1 MIQTSEAF
9 AGKIRESSRCFSARF
24 LAGSLEV
31 AGSIRRIVIHWGSS
45 GADSLVLGA
54 VYSSFIEVQMDGNES
69 TLEGQEL
76 QLQIGLMTEEGVYEY
91 IGMGYYTVEHPA
103 TSVYDTTFTAKGRIT
118 SKMAGTFRWPESLS
132 IAAIIAALEDQAD
145 LRITVYAGI
154 DQTMCILKKPKEM
167 SCRDALGV
175 VASVIGGYATEMPD
189 GSVHVSVYTST
200 PNIDVDGDLMTK
212 LPTAADYNNTINGIR
227 VVVSAETTDDDG
239 DVTPGVS
246 FSSGDVDTEVDCEY
260 MTEAMFA
267 PYAARIVGYS
277 YRPATVPLALGDPR
291 IQPQDVLGV
300 TDTKGNQY
308 VVPCMSIIHTFDGGF
323 QTEVSTPNPES
334 STNIKGS
341 LGKAVSEMK
350 LELLEVQRLFAKY
363 ARIDLINVD
372 RIESRDGS
380 TYWDLTTNE
389 LCLGGYLL
397 STTPEYAVSDSPETE
412 PESGWS
418 EDSPAHRAGEYIW
431 QRFALHHG
439 DGTTEYTDPVCIQ
452 GADGERGTGIWKIT
466 TAPSSYT
473 TKVGDFTPKFRV
485 ALSTVLSQ
493 SGATKI
499 MVGDIIERSYNHY
512 AVGYVDST
520 YVYLGAATSIRGSQ
534 GPQGPQGE
542 QGEQGEAGHS
552 PVITTE
558 KIGTVTKIYA
568 DGVEIG
574 SVDDGADGS
583 TPAITATKSGGVTT
597 VKVDGQSIA
606 TINDGSSVTIKSAT
620 KADGQT
626 TLVLVDSSGEHTLT
640 IDDGTDG
647 DDGQPGDSGYVHI
660 AWATSADGSEG
671 FSTSDSTG
679 KTYLGSYTDH
689 TAADSTNPT
698 KYNWSRIKGEQGI
711 QGPQGEQGIQ
721 GPQGEQGIQG
731 PQGEQGIQGPQGE
744 QGEQGEQGIQGPQG
758 EQGEQG
764 IQGEEG
770 ERGTGILKVTTAPT
784 AYKIAV
790 DGYTPAY
797 RMALSTIISQS
808 GAEEVLVG
816 DIVEYSYY
824 HYPIG
829 YVDATYAYMGARTSI
844 RGAQGPAGNPGEQ
857 GDAGLTL
864 VVNSDN
870 GSVMQPDR
878 TVTVTLTGEVQR
890 DGEDIDP
897 DGEIYAYR
905 WWQYKDNSSKP
916 TYLGVGKEITLV
928 VNGRLCDVTTGVFFE
943 IIENTENGI
952 MLTTDGKLY
961 GGIKKCLVREV
972 KNTSGTVT
980 KIQYL
985 TARYRF
991 T

>member
-145 LRITVYAGI
+145 LRITIDAGI

-397 STTPEYAVSDSPETE
+397 STTPEYAISDSSDTE

-418 EDSPAHRAGEYIW
+418 EDSPAHQAGKYIW

-439 DGTTEYTDPVCIQ
+439 DGTTEYTDPVCLQ

-473 TKVGDFTPKFRV
+473 TKVGDFTPEFRV

-499 MVGDIIERSYNHY
+499 MVGDIIERNYNHY

-542 QGEQGEAGHS
+542 QGEQG
-552 PVITTE
+552 P
-558 KIGTVTKIYA
+558 
-568 DGVEIG
+568 
-574 SVDDGADGS
+574 
-583 TPAITATKSGGVTT
+583 
-597 VKVDGQSIA
+597 Q
-606 TINDGSSVTIKSAT
+606 
-620 KADGQT
+620 
-626 TLVLVDSSGEHTLT
+626 
-640 IDDGTDG
+640 
-647 DDGQPGDSGYVHI
+647 
-660 AWATSADGSEG
+660 
-671 FSTSDSTG
+671 
-679 KTYLGSYTDH
+679 
-689 TAADSTNPT
+689 
-698 KYNWSRIKGEQGI
+698 GEQGEKGDPGKSLVSI
-711 QGPQGEQGIQ
+711 TEYYARNNSTTAPADSVFDANVKTPTSSEKYVWNYELLTWDDNGTQSTTKTSKHIVAIFGETGNDGKSLVSVTEYYARNNSTTAPADSAFSTAVKIPTSTEKYVWNYELLTWDDNGAQSTTKTAKHIAAVYGDKGDTGPQGEQG
-721 GPQGEQGIQG
+721 E
-731 PQGEQGIQGPQGE
+731 QGPQGE
-744 QGEQGEQGIQGPQG
+744 QGEQGPQG

-764 IQGEEG
+764 PQGEQGVQGEEG
-770 ERGTGILKVTTAPT
+770 ERGTGILKVATAPT
-784 AYKIAV
+784 AYTIEV

-816 DIVEYSYY
+816 DIVEYSYW

-844 RGAQGPAGNPGEQ
+844 RGAEGPAGDPGEQ

-952 MLTTDGKLY
+952 MLTTDGELY
-961 GGIKKCLVREV
+961 GGIKKCLVRQV

-985 TARYRF
+985 TARYNF

>member
-145 LRITVYAGI
+145 LRITIDAGI

-397 STTPEYAVSDSPETE
+397 STTPEYAISDSSDTE

-418 EDSPAHRAGEYIW
+418 EDSPAHQAGKYIW

-439 DGTTEYTDPVCIQ
+439 DGTTEYTDPVCLQ

-473 TKVGDFTPKFRV
+473 TKVGDFTPEFRV

-499 MVGDIIERSYNHY
+499 MVGDIIERNYNHY

-542 QGEQGEAGHS
+542 QGEQG
-552 PVITTE
+552 P
-558 KIGTVTKIYA
+558 
-568 DGVEIG
+568 
-574 SVDDGADGS
+574 
-583 TPAITATKSGGVTT
+583 
-597 VKVDGQSIA
+597 Q
-606 TINDGSSVTIKSAT
+606 
-620 KADGQT
+620 
-626 TLVLVDSSGEHTLT
+626 
-640 IDDGTDG
+640 
-647 DDGQPGDSGYVHI
+647 
-660 AWATSADGSEG
+660 
-671 FSTSDSTG
+671 
-679 KTYLGSYTDH
+679 
-689 TAADSTNPT
+689 
-698 KYNWSRIKGEQGI
+698 GEQGEKGDPGKSLVSI
-711 QGPQGEQGIQ
+711 TEYYARNNSTTAPADSVFDANVKTPTSSEKYVWNYELLTWDDNGAQSTTKTAKHIAAVYGDKGDTGPQGEQG
-721 GPQGEQGIQG
+721 E
-731 PQGEQGIQGPQGE
+731 QGPQGE
-744 QGEQGEQGIQGPQG
+744 QGEQGPQG
-758 EQGEQG
+758 EQGV
-764 IQGEEG
+764 QGEEG
-770 ERGTGILKVTTAPT
+770 ERGTGILKVATAPT
-784 AYKIAV
+784 AYTIEV

-816 DIVEYSYY
+816 DIVEYSYW

-844 RGAQGPAGNPGEQ
+844 RGAEGPAGDPGEQ

-952 MLTTDGKLY
+952 MLTTDGELY
-961 GGIKKCLVREV
+961 GGIKKCLVRQV

-985 TARYRF
+985 TARYNF

>member
-1 MIQTSEAF
+1 MISTSEAF
-9 AGKIRESSRCFSARF
+9 AGKIRESSRYFSARF

-145 LRITVYAGI
+145 LRITVDAGI

-200 PNIDVDGDLMTK
+200 PNIDVDGDLMIK

-277 YRPATVPLALGDPR
+277 YRPATVHLALGDPR
-291 IQPQDVLGV
+291 IQPQDVLSV
-300 TDTKGNQY
+300 TDTRGNQY

-418 EDSPAHRAGEYIW
+418 GESPAHRVGEYIW

-439 DGTTEYTDPVCIQ
+439 DGTTEYTDPVCLQ

-542 QGEQGEAGHS
+542 QGEQG
-552 PVITTE
+552 P
-558 KIGTVTKIYA
+558 
-568 DGVEIG
+568 
-574 SVDDGADGS
+574 
-583 TPAITATKSGGVTT
+583 
-597 VKVDGQSIA
+597 Q
-606 TINDGSSVTIKSAT
+606 
-620 KADGQT
+620 
-626 TLVLVDSSGEHTLT
+626 
-640 IDDGTDG
+640 
-647 DDGQPGDSGYVHI
+647 
-660 AWATSADGSEG
+660 
-671 FSTSDSTG
+671 
-679 KTYLGSYTDH
+679 
-689 TAADSTNPT
+689 
-698 KYNWSRIKGEQGI
+698 GEQGI
-711 QGPQGEQGIQ
+711 QGEQGPQGEQGIQ
-721 GPQGEQGIQG
+721 GEQG
-731 PQGEQGIQGPQGE
+731 PQGEQGIQGE
-744 QGEQGEQGIQGPQG
+744 QGP
-758 EQGEQG
+758 QGEQG
-764 IQGEEG
+764 IQGEQGPQGPQG
-770 ERGTGILKVTTAPT
+770 EQGL
-784 AYKIAV
+784 
-790 DGYTPAY
+790 
-797 RMALSTIISQS
+797 
-808 GAEEVLVG
+808 
-816 DIVEYSYY
+816 
-824 HYPIG
+824 
-829 YVDATYAYMGARTSI
+829 
-844 RGAQGPAGNPGEQ
+844 QGPAGDPGEQ

-943 IIENTENGI
+943 IIENVENGI

-972 KNTSGTVT
+972 RNTSGTVT